1 MTFGLIASTKKNWL
15 MVFFMAVVVVIATA
29 SSPKHS
35 SEACRASYIRALDA
49 GFSTERALRDWAG
62 EFEADRERAMIL
74 SVVKSFR
81 PTGLSEAEEETL
93 VTIVQQESLLYGYDP
108 MLILSIIKVES
119 TFYNWSKSPAGAMGL
134 MQIRPFVGEA
144 MAREADIEWEGP
156 QTLYDPVSN
165 VRIGT
170 YYLSKL
176 LIRFQ
181 DLRTALA
188 AYNRGPTAVRNLI
201 REGEGIPRLYASR
214 IITTYGDLK
223 KEHCGIEWVEATLS
237 GHGPIDS
244 AQSLYNRASI

>member
-1 MTFGLIASTKKNWL
+1 MAFGLIASTKKNWL
-15 MVFFMAVVVVIATA
+15 MAFFTALAVMIAAA
-29 SSPKHS
+29 SGLQ
-35 SEACRASYIRALDA
+35 SESAACRSSFVSALDA
-49 GFSTERALRDWAG
+49 GVSTERALRDLAG
-62 EFEADRERAMIL
+62 DIEAGREREIIL

-81 PTGLSEAEEETL
+81 TGLPEAEEEAL
-93 VTIVQQESLLYGYDP
+93 VTIVQQESLFYGYDP
-108 MLILSIIKVES
+108 ILILSIIKVES

-134 MQIRPFVGEA
+134 MQIRPFVGKA

-176 LIRFQ
+176 LLQFQ

-188 AYNRGPTAVRNLI
+188 AYNRGPTAVRSLM
-201 REGEGIPRLYASR
+201 REGERVPLFYASR

-223 KEHCGIEWVEATLS
+223 KEHCGIEWVEAGLS
-237 GHGPIDS
+237 DHRPADS
-244 AQSLYNRASI
+244 AQSLYNRVSI

>member
-1 MTFGLIASTKKNWL
+1 MA
-15 MVFFMAVVVVIATA
+15 FFMVVAVMIAAA
-29 SSPKHS
+29 SSPQRS
-35 SEACRASYIRALDA
+35 PEACRASCISALDA
-49 GFSTERALRDWAG
+49 GASTERVLRDWAG
-62 EFEADRERAMIL
+62 DIEDGREREMIL

-81 PTGLSEAEEETL
+81 TGLPEAEEEAL
-93 VTIVQQESLLYGYDP
+93 VMIVQQESLFYGYDP

-144 MAREADIEWEGP
+144 MAREANIEWEGP

-176 LIRFQ
+176 LFRFQ

-188 AYNRGPTAVRNLI
+188 AYNRGPTAVRSLM
-201 REGEGIPRLYASR
+201 REGEGVPRLYATR
-214 IITTYGDLK
+214 IITTYGNLK
-223 KEHCGIEWVEATLS
+223 KEHCGIEWVEAGLS
-237 GHGPIDS
+237 AHGPADSAQSAQS
-244 AQSLYNRASI
+244 AQSLYNRSSI